1 MASSMSITADIAS
14 TFLSLSSRA
23 GAGAGAAYR
32 TRLSQ
37 VQATVLPFLLSPN
50 NKTFQSHSLR
60 VSFSSLSFNSS
71 IIAAKPKRG
80 LRRFTTAAAATTTTT
95 PQSEGSDLSSK
106 IPADHRIPA
115 TIITG
120 FLGSGKVYLL
130 LLFYVYFMSHW
141 NNTSRS
147 SKT

>member
-1 MASSMSITADIAS
+1 MASSISITADIAS

-23 GAGAGAAYR
+23 GAAHR

-37 VQATVLPFLLSPN
+37 VRATVLPFLLSPN
-50 NKTFQSHSLR
+50 NKTFQSQSHSHSVR
-60 VSFSSLSFNSS
+60 FSFSTLSFNSS

-80 LRRFTTAAAATTTTT
+80 LRRFTTAATATTTAT

-106 IPADHRIPA
+106 IPADDRIPA

-120 FLGSGKVYLL
+120 FLGSGKVH
-130 LLFYVYFMSHW
+130 LLF
-141 NNTSRS
+141 
-147 SKT
+147 

>member
-1 MASSMSITADIAS
+1 MASSISITADLAS

-23 GAGAGAAYR
+23 GAGAAHR

-37 VQATVLPFLLSPN
+37 VRATVLPLLLSPN
-50 NKTFQSHSLR
+50 NKTFQSQSHSLR
-60 VSFSSLSFNSS
+60 LSFSTLSFNSS

-80 LRRFTTAAAATTTTT
+80 LRRFTTAATATTTTT

-106 IPADHRIPA
+106 IPADNRIPA

-130 LLFYVYFMSHW
+130 F
-141 NNTSRS
+141 
-147 SKT
+147 

>member
-1 MASSMSITADIAS
+1 MASSISVTADIAS

-23 GAGAGAAYR
+23 GAGAAHR

-37 VQATVLPFLLSPN
+37 VRATVLPFLLSPN

-80 LRRFTTAAAATTTTT
+80 LRRFTTAATATTTTT

-130 LLFYVYFMSHW
+130 LLFYVCISCL
-141 NNTSRS
+141 T
-147 SKT
+147 